1 MAVGCG
7 WISRMRKKSLPL
19 LALAGGLSVMSVL
32 VACASRQ
39 VQYTLT
45 KSNVSQS
52 QRIQDEKLL
61 RQTGGV
67 RQVQTVQDANNAVRM
82 VLFLD
87 ETNATKG
94 LQTATDLGYQQVR
107 N

>member
-1 MAVGCG
+1 
-7 WISRMRKKSLPL
+7 MRIHSLPL
-19 LALAGGLSVMSVL
+19 LALAGGLSLMMSL

-45 KSNVSQS
+45 KNDVTQS
-52 QRIQDEKLL
+52 QLIQDQKLL
-61 RQTGGV
+61 RETGGV
-67 RQVQTVQDANNAVRM
+67 RQVQAVHEANNAVRM

>member
-1 MAVGCG
+1 
-7 WISRMRKKSLPL
+7 MRTKSLSL
-19 LALAGGLSVMSVL
+19 LALAGGLSLMSVL
-32 VACASRQ
+32 AACASRQ

-61 RQTGGV
+61 RETGGV

>member
-1 MAVGCG
+1 MLKNAT
-7 WISRMRKKSLPL
+7 PL
-19 LALAGGLSVMSVL
+19 LALAGGLSLMLVL
-32 VACASRQ
+32 AACASRQ
-39 VQYTLT
+39 VEYTLT

-61 RQTGGV
+61 RETGGV

-87 ETNATKG
+87 EKNAIKG

>member
-1 MAVGCG
+1 MELACG
-7 WISRMRKKSLPL
+7 WISDMRRNPLLL
-19 LALAGGLSVMSVL
+19 LALAGGLSLTSML
-32 VACASRQ
+32 TACASRQ

-45 KSNVSQS
+45 KSNVTQS

-61 RQTGGV
+61 RGTGGV
-67 RQVQTVQDANNAVRM
+67 RQVQTVHDANNSVRM
-82 VLFLD
+82 VLFLE
-87 ETNATKG
+87 ETNAPNG